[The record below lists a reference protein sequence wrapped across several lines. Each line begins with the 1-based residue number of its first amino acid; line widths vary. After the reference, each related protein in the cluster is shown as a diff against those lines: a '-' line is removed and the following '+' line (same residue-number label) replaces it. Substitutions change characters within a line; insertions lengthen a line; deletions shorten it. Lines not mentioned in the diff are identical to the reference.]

1 LRMVEITE
9 APIPVTRWR
18 AEMEDPACGA
28 VVTFEGLVRDHHQ
41 GKKVLRLSYEC
52 YKPMALKVLADIREK
67 ALGRWKIAQLL
78 IAHRT
83 GEIPI
88 GEAAVLVA
96 AASAHRKEAFEA
108 AAWAMDE
115 IKREAPIWKHETYAD
130 GTSLWV
136 EDHCVEGHSHEQ
148 AIRA

>member
-1 LRMVEITE
+1 LSMVEITAE
-9 APIPVTRWR
+9 PIPVTRWR
-18 AEMEDPACGA
+18 AELSHPSCGA
-28 VVTFEGLVRDHHQ
+28 VVAFEGLVRDHHE

-52 YKPMALKVLADIREK
+52 YKSMALKVLASIREQV
-67 ALGRWKIAQLL
+67 LRRWKVERLL
-78 IAHRT
+78 IVHRT

-115 IKREAPIWKHETYAD
+115 IKREAPIWKHETYSD

-136 EDHCVEGHSHEQ
+136 EDHCVGGDSHEGTTG
-148 AIRA
+148 A

>member
-1 LRMVEITE
+1 MVEITDR
-9 APIPVTRWR
+9 PIPVTRWR
-18 AEMEDPACGA
+18 AELSDPSCGA
-28 VVTFEGLVRDHHQ
+28 VVVFEGVVRDHHA
-41 GKKVLRLSYEC
+41 GKKVVKLSYEC
-52 YKPMALKVLADIREK
+52 YKPMALKVLAGIREE
-67 ALGRWKIAQLL
+67 ALGRWKVERLL
-78 IAHRT
+78 IVHRI
-83 GEIPI
+83 GDIPI

-136 EDHCVEGHSHEQ
+136 EDHCVGGVAHEQ